1 MSILKSILKKIVSN
15 HIIKNVSK
23 SDMYNTD
30 IFKYGLISLLEEYK
44 SKLIS
49 DNAKD
54 TDLTLKEIDFHLSIL
69 KKTLN
74 N

>member
-1 MSILKSILKKIVSN
+1 MSILKSILTKIVSN
-15 HIIKNVSK
+15 HIIKNVSN

-30 IFKYGLISLLEEYK
+30 IFKYGLINLLEEYK

-49 DNAKD
+49 DNTKD